1 MTKIALIGPGAIG
14 GTVGFALIEQGHDLV
29 ICANQ
34 TFDTL
39 AVTRADSKE
48 RRSRTVRVI
57 TSPADAAPADWVLL
71 CVKSH
76 QTDSAAAWL
85 KATIGPKTKIAVLQ
99 NGVEHREHV
108 APYVALSNALV
119 PVVVILPAERTGPGE
134 VTSYGGAALTVP
146 DDAAG
151 REFAGLFDGSF
162 IKISTDADFVSRTW
176 EKLCMNAP
184 SGALCALTLHPG
196 ALAAFPDLQ
205 PLALAIVEETMTVG
219 RAEGA
224 KFPDGFAKHIVGL
237 FTRPGGRGNSMYYD
251 RRDGKPLEWE
261 ARNGVVQRLGAKH
274 GIATPVADTIVPI
287 LKALSTRRPEA
298 VRCPF

>member
-14 GTVGFALIEQGHDLV
+14 GTVGFALAEKGHDLV

-34 TFDTL
+34 AFDTL

-48 RRSRTVRVI
+48 RRSRGVKVI
-57 TSPADAAPADWVLL
+57 TSPTEASHADWVLL

-85 KATIGPKTKIAVLQ
+85 KATIGPKTKIAILQ
-99 NGVEHREHV
+99 NGIEHRERV
-108 APYVALSNALV
+108 RPYVAQSNAVV
-119 PVVVILPAERTGPGE
+119 PVVVILPAERTSPGE
-134 VTSYGGAALTVP
+134 ITSYGGAALTVL

-151 REFAGLFDGSF
+151 REFASLFADSF
-162 IKISTDADFVSRTW
+162 VKASTDADFLSRSW

-205 PLALAIVEETMTVG
+205 PLALAIVEETMRIG

-274 GIATPVADTIVPI
+274 GIPTPVSDVIVPL
-287 LKALSTRRPEA
+287 LKALSGTKPN
-298 VRCPF
+298 